1 MISPEAEVLE
11 QMDQEL
17 NVNMKNVLKEIGNK
31 EISINYCLEDKIE
44 ELPQKEAENDKKQK

>member
-17 NVNMKNVLKEIGNK
+17 NISMKNVLKEIRNK

-44 ELPQKEAENDKKQK
+44 ELPQKEAENKKQK